1 MGIKKQNANI
11 RKQKAVFSAIVV
23 LVVLIVILISLFLY
37 LNSQNYISYEPE
49 DATIE
54 GQNVPKTTSQN
65 ASAIILNNV
74 LLGGV
79 NGSTWVSDKNIFEVL
94 GSNELEVSMYSNK
107 GLLGTFNTK
116 RFKESKTFYYTKTTK
131 YPEPDEYIA
140 VETKSISPILFELD
154 EIETSKEDEKNVK
167 SALGRYNFLNG
178 SVKIVEAY
186 QTSFSGG
193 KLGKIYSVTSNG
205 KNMFGVYSAVIFSN
219 SEGSQ
224 LIKYSYV
231 KDTVL
236 SSGWPVYSI
245 KYVID
250 LNGDGKNEL
259 ILQETTANAVRYLV
273 EELKDNNSFKEVLK
287 VSIDI

>member
-1 MGIKKQNANI
+1 MGVKKQSANI
-11 RKQKAVFSAIVV
+11 RKQKTIFLIIVI
-23 LVVLIVILISLFLY
+23 LVVLIAVLVSLFLY
-37 LNSQNYISYEPE
+37 LNSQNYISFGPE
-49 DATIE
+49 DATDNAE
-54 GQNVPKTTSQN
+54 RVSGVVVQN
-65 ASAIILNNV
+65 ASTIIINNV

-79 NGSTWVSDKNIFEVL
+79 SGNSWISAKNMFDKL
-94 GSNELEVSMYSNK
+94 GTDKIEVSMYSND
-107 GLLGTFNTK
+107 GILGTFDTT
-116 RFKESKTFYYTKTTK
+116 RFKENQKFYYTKTTK
-131 YPEPDEYIA
+131 YPEPDDYIA
-140 VETKSISPILFELD
+140 VETNNISPILFELD
-154 EIETSKEDEKNVK
+154 KIETTKEDEKNVK
-167 SALGRYNFLNG
+167 AALGKYKFLNG
-178 SVKIVEAY
+178 SVNIVEAY

-224 LIKYSYV
+224 VIKYSYV
-231 KDTVL
+231 KDTSL